1 MSKFVR
7 MTSLAATLAALTLTA
22 TPALAA
28 SASSATA
35 NPQAKASARIMK
47 PLVLTQKQDLD
58 LGTIAL
64 GQGTFSTVVG
74 IATNGTF
81 TCDTTKVTCSGA
93 PQVAKYNVVGT
104 ANRTVTIT
112 APNVTMTNGSNNLTL
127 NVSSPGTVDLGAP
140 GDADFPLGGSISLTD
155 TTPDG
160 LYTGDFAV
168 TVDY

>member
-64 GQGTFSTVVG
+64 GQGTFSTTVG
-74 IATNGTF
+74 IASDGTF
-81 TCDTTKVTCSGA
+81 TCDINKVTCSGT

-104 ANRTVTIT
+104 ANRVVTIT
-112 APNVTMTNGSNNLTL
+112 APDVTLKSGTNNLTL
-127 NVSSPGTVDLGAP
+127 TVSNPGTV
-140 GDADFPLGGSISLTD
+140 
-155 TTPDG
+155 
-160 LYTGDFAV
+160 
-168 TVDY
+168 